1 MQQQEQKKESV
12 QVNTSPDTTNQDAPL
27 LPRLYLFYEFQTRN
41 HVEITN
47 MTHGAYKD
55 DFCQKLLNL
64 EKMQDDWLGEYSHP
78 SKFSSFAQYRKYF
91 TPGNSDSKNN
101 ILLIKSLYSNL
112 KDSMPN
118 QAYAPLLSM
127 KTELNLTYSTMSKIV
142 DMILF
147 GLSYFITD
155 WTSTRKLTELMT
167 KAKTWNSYCSRNHQI
182 VAFFEDLQTTKVLNI
197 LLSQVFDKSGDI
209 FINLDRVLL
218 FYCFYDILFPFVLKV
233 KFDLN
238 IPQLNKLYFKQQ
250 YKKELYKDPYPVI
263 GKISTCFI
271 KFFTS
276 NFLLSQKICN
286 SLIEGKELFLEIDQ
300 IDSYLLEISNLFYK
314 ELGIQ
319 DIERN
324 LYNILYYSHFFC
336 ITSFCELT
344 AKINSLDSLLFQNIM
359 LMFFQCLNQN
369 SLIMKINLDLFP
381 KELNGPINLR
391 KIFANKLF
399 FDKRKINEIDNFYFE
414 DFYNFNYFHKYNWN
428 NQNKVNF
435 ISDDKILDYLYPD
448 FQLNL
453 VHLIVLLESNSQCTH
468 LSLVL
473 NLPNFLKKKYPYIY
487 SVVYFIYNVFLLLER
502 QKYKIKLNYLRIK
515 SDTEVPSY
523 HFEERKVILSN
534 VKIQNLVLKIKKL
547 SHFVDLN
554 TVPYE
559 NLSFLQ
565 LSKLSYEDL
574 HFLTEG
580 LKKKVSKNCMLQ
592 IMKISMLCE
601 MFVNFQDINAFFRAA
616 IPLFLNDIKFKIPN
630 ELSYQELKS
639 LIEAVTNGVTYC
651 PYTNKS
657 LNVHIY
663 IDIDDLE
670 RENIFNERK
679 AYYKENKM
687 NNNDCNYPLFNDIS
701 QTIKECFEFEKL
713 NQNTL
718 ACYNIKN
725 IQWSKI
731 TSGGLIQVKIY
742 KLQIKNGGIKDPV
755 ILTAKLLKGK
765 NPKIAPESFLQVSS
779 SIISFLIKPI
789 STINLNFHLK
799 KNK

>member
-1 MQQQEQKKESV
+1 MQQQEQKKEGGEV
-12 QVNTSPDTTNQDAPL
+12 TTPDTTTPDAPISQ
-27 LPRLYLFYEFQTRN
+27 RLFLFYVFQSRA
-41 HVEITN
+41 HVEISN
-47 MTHGAYKD
+47 MTHGIYKD
-55 DFCQKLLNL
+55 DFCKQLLNL
-64 EKMQDDWLGEYSHP
+64 EKMQDEWLGDYSNP
-78 SKFSSFAQYRKYF
+78 SKFSSFAQYHKYF
-91 TPGNSDSKNN
+91 VPGNSDIKNN
-101 ILLIKSLYSNL
+101 ISLIKTLYSNL

-118 QAYAPLLSM
+118 QAYSPLLSM

-147 GLSYFITD
+147 GLSFFITS
-155 WTSTRKLTELMT
+155 WTSTRKLTELLT
-167 KAKTWNSYCSRNHQI
+167 KVQKWGSFCSGNHQV

-197 LLSQVFDKSGDI
+197 LLSQVFDKTGDI

-233 KFDLN
+233 SFDLN
-238 IPQLNKLYFKQQ
+238 VPQLNKLYFKPQ
-250 YKKELYKDPYPVI
+250 YKKELYKNPFPVI
-263 GKISTCFI
+263 GKISNSFI

-276 NFLLSQKICN
+276 NFLLSQKICS
-286 SLIEGKELFLEIDQ
+286 SLVEGKELFLEIDQ

-314 ELGIQ
+314 ELGINEAKG
-319 DIERN
+319 DK
-324 LYNILYYSHFFC
+324 YNILYYSHFCC
-336 ITSFCELT
+336 IASLCELT

-369 SLIMKINLDLFP
+369 TLIMKINLDLFP

-391 KIFANKLF
+391 KLLANKLF
-399 FDKRKINEIDNFYFE
+399 LNNRKISDIEKYYFE
-414 DFYNFNYFHKYNWN
+414 EFYNFNYFDDYNWN

-435 ISDDKILDYLYPD
+435 ISDDKILDYLYGD

-473 NLPNFLKKKYPYIY
+473 NLPNFLKNKYSYIY

-502 QKYKIKLNYLRIK
+502 QKYKVKLNYFRIK

-523 HFEERKVILSN
+523 YFENRKVNLSQ
-534 VKIQNLVLKIKKL
+534 VKIQNLVIKIKKI

-554 TVPYE
+554 TIPYE
-559 NLSFLQ
+559 RLAFFQ

-580 LKKKVSKNCMLQ
+580 IKNNISKINKLQ
-592 IMKISMLCE
+592 IIKISMLCE
-601 MFVNFQDINAFFRAA
+601 MFVNFQAINAFFREA
-616 IPLFLNDIKFKIPN
+616 IPHSVNDIKLKISN
-630 ELSYQELKS
+630 ELSFIELKS
-639 LIEAVTNGVTYC
+639 IIEAVTNGVAYC
-651 PYTNKS
+651 PFTNKS

-663 IDIDDLE
+663 IDIDDQE
-670 RENIFNERK
+670 REKIFKDRK
-679 AYYKENKM
+679 QYYKENKK
-687 NNNDCNYPLFNDIS
+687 NNIECNYPLFDDIS
-701 QTIKECFEFEKL
+701 QTLKECFEYEKL
-713 NQNTL
+713 NPNTL
-718 ACYNIKN
+718 ACYNIKK

-731 TSGGLIQVKIY
+731 TSGGLIQVKIC
-742 KLQIKNGGIKDPV
+742 KLEVKDGGINDPV

-765 NPKIAPESFLQVSS
+765 NPKIAPELFLQVSS
-779 SIISFLIKPI
+779 SIISYLIKPI
-789 STINLNFHLK
+789 SIINLNFHLK